1 VARKKATADLIGN
14 AVKAPRMATD
24 RESEEAG
31 IKSAAAEMGRRGGE
45 ARAAS
50 LSKKKRADIAKA
62 AATARWASKKRA
74 DKKPS

>member
-1 VARKKATADLIGN
+1 
-14 AVKAPRMATD
+14 MATD

-50 LSKKKRADIAKA
+50 LSKKKSDIAKA

-74 DKKPS
+74 DKKPC